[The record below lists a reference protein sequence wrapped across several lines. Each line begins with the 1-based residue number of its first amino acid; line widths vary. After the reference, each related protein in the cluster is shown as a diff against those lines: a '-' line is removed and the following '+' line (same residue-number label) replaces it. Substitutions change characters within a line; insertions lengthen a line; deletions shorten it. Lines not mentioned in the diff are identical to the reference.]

1 MSFSFSLASNGA
13 ANAARSALDSTTER
27 LTNEARQ
34 LASGLRIN
42 SAADDPS
49 GLAIS
54 QSLTARVNGF
64 ERAQAN
70 VQSAADAVN
79 VADGALASVTDI
91 LTRIR
96 TLAVEA
102 SSSIESNG
110 DRANLQAEVSQLL
123 LEIDRISQGVNFNGA
138 PLLDG
143 SHAGFVPAVAASV
156 TVQANSVLATNAG
169 PPGSNFG
176 KLVAD
181 VATLPAYQRPIFYN
195 AVTQNVPASTASQ
208 TVSVGSTVGLVPGD
222 ALVPAGY
229 NGPAIQVLAVDPSN
243 DTITAIFPQALSNGA
258 QIRNDVNGSLVN
270 AVTAGENVVTISG
283 TAQPL
288 YVGQE
293 LQLPF
298 PPNAEV
304 VTVQQ
309 VLGPTTFVA
318 DFAYA
323 HPAGDYIGS
332 SHFDGIAA
340 GSGPGSYTIT
350 YGTVSNPSPPG
361 QQVDI
366 IDAGNF
372 PAGVY
377 IGTVLSYTSNSYT
390 LSLPTAFPSGA
401 YALAPVGNGTVS
413 DTYDGSIKLQV
424 VNTGVSITVQESFY
438 NTATQ
443 QQATSATLLAPG
455 STSSL
460 FDGVSI
466 TLGSFTSA
474 DIGSTAYV
482 KALQASAAQSNPD
495 APALNVLA
503 GASEGDTIAL
513 SLPAVTA
520 GALRVAAISLV
531 TGSGTDPTL
540 AAEDAIGQSDFAIQ
554 QVLAERAGLGAF
566 SVRLQEDESNDALA
580 ALNLQAS
587 VSTIRDLNVGAATTR
602 FTQSRIEEQVGT
614 AVLAQA
620 NALPETFLALF
631 R

>member
-1 MSFSFSLASNGA
+1 MSFSFSLASNA
-13 ANAARSALDSTTER
+13 ASDAARTALDRTTEQ

-64 ERAQAN
+64 ERAQSN

-102 SSSIESNG
+102 SSSVESTG

-123 LEIDRISQGVNFNGA
+123 LEVNRISQSVTFNGA
-138 PLLDG
+138 SLLDG
-143 SHAGFVPAVAASV
+143 SHAGFVPALAASI

-176 KLVAD
+176 QLVAD
-181 VATLPAYQRPIFYN
+181 VQTIPAYQRPIYYN
-195 AVTQNVPASTASQ
+195 ALTQNVPASTAPQSV
-208 TVSVGSTVGLVPGD
+208 TVGSTVGIIPGD
-222 ALVPAGY
+222 SLVPAGY
-229 NGPAIQVLAVDPSN
+229 NGPAIQVLAVN
-243 DTITAIFPQALSNGA
+243 AATKTITAIFPQALSSGA
-258 QIRNDVNGSLVN
+258 QIRNDVNGSLTN
-270 AVTAGENVVTISG
+270 AVTPGENVVTISG

-298 PPNAEV
+298 PPNPEV

-318 DFAYA
+318 DFAFA
-323 HPAGDYIGS
+323 HAAGDYIGS

-340 GSGPGSYTIT
+340 GSGPGAYTIT
-350 YGTVSNPSPPG
+350 YGTTSNPSPPG

-366 IDAGNF
+366 LDAGNF

-413 DTYDGSIKLQV
+413 NTYDGSIKLQV
-424 VNTGVSITVQESFY
+424 VNTGVSIAVQESFY

-443 QQATSATLLAPG
+443 QQTTSSTLLAPG

-474 DIGSTAYV
+474 DAGSTAYV
-482 KALQASAAQSNPD
+482 KALQASPAQANPD

-520 GALRVAAISLV
+520 QALRVATISLV
-531 TGSGTDPTL
+531 AGSGNDPTL

-554 QVLAERAGLGAF
+554 RVLAERSGLGAF
-566 SVRLQEDESNDALA
+566 SVRLQEDENNDALA

-587 VSTIRDLNVGAATTR
+587 VSTIRDLNLGAASTR
-602 FTQSRIEEQVGT
+602 FTQTRIEEQVGT
-614 AVLAQA
+614 AVLSQA

>member
-1 MSFSFSLASNGA
+1 MSFGFSLASNGA
-13 ANAARSALDSTTER
+13 ANAARSALDGTTEQ

-54 QSLTARVNGF
+54 QSLVARVNGF
-64 ERAQAN
+64 ERAQGN

-102 SSSIESNG
+102 SSSIESTG

-123 LEIDRISQGVNFNGA
+123 LEVNRISQSVNFNGQ

-156 TVQANSVLATNAG
+156 TVQANSVLATNTG

-176 KLVAD
+176 ELVAN
-181 VATLPAYQRPIFYN
+181 VKTIPAYQRPIYYN
-195 AVTQNVPASTASQ
+195 AVTQNVLASTSPQ
-208 TVSVGSTVGLVPGD
+208 TVTVGSTVGLLPGD
-222 ALVPAGY
+222 TLVPAGY
-229 NGPAIQVLAVDPSN
+229 NGPAIQVLGVDSAS
-243 DTITAIFPQALSNGA
+243 DSITAIFPQALSSGA
-258 QIRNDVNGSLVN
+258 QIRNDVNASLAN
-270 AVTAGENVVTISG
+270 AVAPGENVVTITG

-298 PPNAEV
+298 PPNPEV

-323 HPAGDYIGS
+323 HAAGDYIGS

-340 GSGPGSYTIT
+340 GSGPGPYTIT

-366 IDAGNF
+366 LDAGNF

-377 IGTVLSYTSNSYT
+377 IGTVLSYTSTSYT

-413 DTYDGSIKLQV
+413 STYDGSIKLQV
-424 VNTGVSITVQESFY
+424 VNTGVSIAVQESFY

-474 DIGSTAYV
+474 DVGSTAYV
-482 KALQASAAQSNPD
+482 KALQATAAQENPE
-495 APALNVLA
+495 APALELLA
-503 GASEGDTIAL
+503 GASEGETLAL
-513 SLPAVTA
+513 SLPAVTTQQ
-520 GALRVAAISLV
+520 LRVATISLV
-531 TGSGTDPTL
+531 AGAGIDPTL

-554 QVLAERAGLGAF
+554 SVLAERAGLGAF
-566 SVRLQEDESNDALA
+566 AVRLGEDESNDALA

-587 VSTIRDLNVGAATTR
+587 VSSIRDLNVGAAMTR
-602 FTQSRIEEQVGT
+602 FTQTRIEEQVGT
-614 AVLAQA
+614 AILSQA

-631 R
+631 H